1 LSLAWFFEGP
11 AGAPENDVA
20 SSDIEFSQAFSQ
32 TGVYKVKLYAYRE
45 FSFMGEVS
53 IVLRR
58 LLFFRIKIHF
68 LLNHLFIQFDFSLA
82 GSIISSFQLPSALL
96 VARILPTSI
105 T

>member
-1 LSLAWFFEGP
+1 MSLAWFFEGP

-53 IVLRR
+53 IAIEEIVV
-58 LLFFRIKIHF
+58 F
-68 LLNHLFIQFDFSLA
+68 
-82 GSIISSFQLPSALL
+82 
-96 VARILPTSI
+96 
-105 T
+105 